1 MEQMRI
7 EERVTEIKCRCKEKI
22 IYCSRM
28 FRFHSNYLTRKRT
41 HLWPDAGCIH
51 RQRPTNIV

>member
-28 FRFHSNYLTRKRT
+28 FRFHSNYLIIYARSYRSETLLQLNPSFLT
-41 HLWPDAGCIH
+41 
-51 RQRPTNIV
+51 

>member
-28 FRFHSNYLTRKRT
+28 FRFHSNYLTI
-41 HLWPDAGCIH
+41 G
-51 RQRPTNIV
+51 RPVDSSCDI

>member
-7 EERVTEIKCRCKEKI
+7 EERVTEIKCRCNEKI

-28 FRFHSNYLTRKRT
+28 FRFHSNYLIMRGATDLK
-41 HLWPDAGCIH
+41 LYYG
-51 RQRPTNIV
+51 

>member
-22 IYCSRM
+22 NYCSRM
-28 FRFHSNYLTRKRT
+28 FRFHSNYLIMQGATDLK
-41 HLWPDAGCIH
+41 LYYG
-51 RQRPTNIV
+51 

>member
-22 IYCSRM
+22 IYCRM
-28 FRFHSNYLTRKRT
+28 FRFHSNYLIMQGATDPK
-41 HLWPDAGCIH
+41 LYYG
-51 RQRPTNIV
+51 